1 MKLNK
6 KGSSLLELIISIAL
20 ISVVLTFMIRLL
32 VDLNDAETNNDY
44 AKNNQIN
51 RAEIIK
57 EIESDLN
64 NKIITKLN
72 DEGSNENN
80 LVINFSFKDNTTAQ
94 INATTDTLT
103 YKSSTGNQRKWT
115 MKDCKIYIKKAS
127 VEKVDDP
134 NNLYSMLLNIEI
146 HTANER
152 NTEANQEK
160 NTFNNRLDDI
170 SISYIGSTTDFDNNM
185 TCLGND
191 CQN

>member
-1 MKLNK
+1 MKFNK

-57 EIESDLN
+57 EIESDIN
-64 NKIITKLN
+64 NKTITKLN
-72 DEGSNENN
+72 DEGSDEKK
-80 LVINFSFKDNTTAQ
+80 LVINLTFKDNTIAI

-103 YKSSTGNQRKWT
+103 YTNSAGNPRKWT

-170 SISYIGSTTDFDNNM
+170 SISYIGSTTDFVNNM
-185 TCLGND
+185 TCLGNE
-191 CQN
+191 C